1 MAQRKS
7 RRIAERSVGFGKRI
21 GDDPMLEIDSYLEEP
36 MDWNRDTRDRYS
48 CAPTDVS
55 YRVSGQPDTPCPIEA
70 RIPELIPG
78 PDGARSRCCTSRQ
91 GPASHE
97 ESLWFLR
104 AIKAIN
110 QGGGWFGKIP
120 DNLRR
125 ILDWINSPRNASDVG
140 VVNPAALLVVT
151 SDRERYLDIFKLALM
166 VDSTTP
172 VMVRLPNSAVN
183 EAMCQ
188 SMPNAP
194 NAGDDAMVISM
205 KESTPLYDDLV
216 RVMNEVIGIAEC
228 TLQVVVPFVHQR
240 VRVEPIHAILLRINN
255 DVNRS
260 RCVDVADIT
269 NHFGTGNARRWRNQ
283 QRCIAEAFAVVKSAT
298 TIEAEMV
305 ALFEVMRNLDMLT
318 FFWSRPVNAQ
328 FHLHVGHGLP
338 AGYTGVRFQPGDVHR
353 IGQAM
358 ANTLTN
364 PTHVNSGEDAG
375 VSEDFSFRYRQG
387 PSFWIQVELYWDVV
401 LDTFTL
407 GLRRIP

>member
-7 RRIAERSVGFGKRI
+7 RRIAERSVGFGKII
-21 GDDPMLEIDSYLEEP
+21 GDDPMLEVDSYLEKP
-36 MDWNRDTRDRYS
+36 MYWNRDTRDRYS

-55 YRVSGQPDTPCPIEA
+55 YRVSGQPDTSCPIEA

-78 PDGARSRCCTSRQ
+78 PAGARSRCCTSRQ

-104 AIKAIN
+104 AIKAVYE
-110 QGGGWFGKIP
+110 GGGFGQIP
-120 DNLRR
+120 GNLRR
-125 ILDWINSPRNASDVG
+125 ILDWINSPSNASDVG
-140 VVNPAALLVVT
+140 VVNPAAPLVVT

-166 VDSTTP
+166 VESTTP
-172 VMVRLPNSAVN
+172 VMIRLPNSAVN

-188 SMPNAP
+188 SIADPGFMTVVP
-194 NAGDDAMVISM
+194 MVSM
-205 KESTPLYDDLV
+205 NESTPLYDDLV
-216 RVMNEVIGIAEC
+216 RVMSEVIGIHEC
-228 TLQVVVPFVHQR
+228 TLRVAVPFVHQR

-283 QRCIAEAFAVVKSAT
+283 QRCIAEAFAVVKSTT

-305 ALFEVMRNLDMLT
+305 SLFEVMRNLEMLT

-358 ANTLTN
+358 ADTLPN
-364 PTHVNSGEDAG
+364 PTHINMGEDAG

-387 PSFWIQVELYWDVV
+387 PSFLILVELNWDVV

-407 GLRRIP
+407 GLRKFS